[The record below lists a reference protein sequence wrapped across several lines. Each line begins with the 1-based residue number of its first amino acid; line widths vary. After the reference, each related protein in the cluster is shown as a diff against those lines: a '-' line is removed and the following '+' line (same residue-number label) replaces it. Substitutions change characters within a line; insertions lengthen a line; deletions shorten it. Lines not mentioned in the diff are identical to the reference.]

1 MAADIPIDEMIKLIE
16 INVGNWK
23 PVAVAIIDKNFKIWA
38 MRGNMPQKILALF
51 ANQSL
56 DEMRPGDSI
65 HYDSTFLMKVTE
77 KTAAIISMGDVRLS
91 ILASA
96 NLRGRIN
103 ALSEFYK
110 LEKFIDDPFK

>member
-23 PVAVAIIDKNFKIWA
+23 PVAVAIIDKNFRIWG
-38 MRGNMPQKILALF
+38 MRGNVPQKVLDLF

-56 DEMRPGDSI
+56 EEIRPGDSI
-65 HYDSTFLMKVTE
+65 HYDNTFLMKVTE
-77 KTAAIISMGDVRLS
+77 KTAAIVSMGDVRLS

-103 ALSEFYK
+103 ALSDFYR
-110 LEKFIDDPFK
+110 LEKFVDDFK